1 MTNLFQDLAVRG
13 VRNLNPYQPGKPI
26 SELEREYGVR
36 NIIKLA
42 SNENPLGP
50 SPLALDAIAAALSDL
65 ALYPDGSGFELR
77 QALAARHDIGPECIT
92 LGNGSND
99 VLVLLAEAFLTPD
112 HEAVYSEYAFAV
124 YPLAVQATGAT
135 ARVSKS
141 RSQDD
146 EMALGHDLDAMRQLI
161 NDKTRLIFIA
171 NPNNPTG
178 TWLDSD
184 QLKAFVAD
192 VPDDVIVIIDEA
204 YCDYVEQPAYPD
216 ATTWLGEFQNL
227 VITRTFSKIYGL
239 AGIRIGYALADPGIT
254 DILNRIRQPFNV
266 NSLALVAAEASLK
279 DKEHVSRSRDMNNAE
294 LHRLTAACK
303 ELGIPSLPSIGN
315 FILADFGRP
324 ALPVFE
330 ALLHEAII
338 VRPVGNY
345 GLPNHLRMTIGRPQ
359 ENDRLIAA
367 LKRVL

>member
-1 MTNLFQDLAVRG
+1 
-13 VRNLNPYQPGKPI
+13 
-26 SELEREYGVR
+26 
-36 NIIKLA
+36 
-42 SNENPLGP
+42 
-50 SPLALDAIAAALSDL
+50 
-65 ALYPDGSGFELR
+65 
-77 QALAARHDIGPECIT
+77 
-92 LGNGSND
+92 
-99 VLVLLAEAFLTPD
+99 
-112 HEAVYSEYAFAV
+112 
-124 YPLAVQATGAT
+124 
-135 ARVSKS
+135 
-141 RSQDD
+141 
-146 EMALGHDLDAMRQLI
+146 MALGHDLDAMRQLI

-345 GLPNHLRMTIGRPQ
+345 GLPNHLRITIGRPQ
-359 ENDRLIAA
+359 ENDLLIAA

>member
-1 MTNLFQDLAVRG
+1 MTNPFQDLAASG
-13 VRNLNPYQPGKPI
+13 VKGLRPYQPGKPI

-50 SPLALDAIAAALSDL
+50 SPQVLKSIEAALNDL

-77 QALAARHDIGPECIT
+77 QALTTYHDIGPEFIT

-99 VLVLLAEAFLTPD
+99 ILVLLAEAFLTPD
-112 HEAVYSEYAFAV
+112 YEAVFSEYAFAV

-141 RSQDD
+141 RSSSD
-146 EMALGHDLDAMRQLI
+146 EMPLGHDLDAMRQLI
-161 NDKTRLIFIA
+161 NDKTRLIYLA

-178 TWLDSD
+178 TWLETE

-192 VPDDVIVIIDEA
+192 VPGNTIVVIDEA

-216 ATTWLGEFQNL
+216 ATTWLEEFPNL
-227 VITRTFSKIYGL
+227 VVTRTFSKIYGL
-239 AGIRIGYALADPGIT
+239 AGMRIGYALADPGIT

-279 DKEHVSRSRDMNNAE
+279 DKQHVFRSRDMNNRE
-294 LHRLTAACK
+294 LHRLAAACE
-303 ELGIPSLPSIGN
+303 ELGIASLPSIGN

-324 ALPVFE
+324 ALPIFE
-330 ALLHEAII
+330 ALLRNAII

-345 GLPNHLRMTIGRPQ
+345 GLPNHLRITIGRPEQ
-359 ENDRLIAA
+359 NDRLITA
-367 LKRVL
+367 LKKVL